1 MSPAQNHSMYAA
13 RSSHCIL
20 AWIFLYFF
28 FIFLAPH
35 RFHPPLAYNGT
46 KLVLSSGRHT
56 LGWIT
61 VVEQQD
67 QVVFTAGGEQIGPT
81 TTVKEEIEYFRD
93 VYVIDQETSVWT
105 RLANGP
111 FRYTNFVAAVAGDH
125 LVLYGSHAGLI
136 RVRQMCGYDYSTKM
150 AVLDLKENVW
160 VDQFTPSQIAQL
172 WSSNRQFALIYT
184 GYIFSSQQGGVFV
197 LFEIQSLV

>member
-1 MSPAQNHSMYAA
+1 MN
-13 RSSHCIL
+13 SHIVVL
-20 AWIFLYFF
+20 DPDNQVIYGVDDKRDQTKGS
-28 FIFLAPH
+28 APPDLSLS
-35 RFHPPLAYNGT
+35 RTTYNGT

-136 RVRQMCGYDYSTKM
+136 R
-150 AVLDLKENVW
+150 
-160 VDQFTPSQIAQL
+160 
-172 WSSNRQFALIYT
+172 
-184 GYIFSSQQGGVFV
+184 GVFV